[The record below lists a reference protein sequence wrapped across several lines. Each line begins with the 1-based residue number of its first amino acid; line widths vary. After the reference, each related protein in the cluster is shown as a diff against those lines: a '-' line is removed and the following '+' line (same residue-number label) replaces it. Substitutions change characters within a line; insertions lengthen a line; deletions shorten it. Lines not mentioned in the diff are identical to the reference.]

1 MPLSKMKL
9 SEKTT
14 LIFLRALSRHLKGVS
29 SARRQRYANFLA
41 AFVFKCIPVR
51 KKVAYLNIARAFPER
66 DKQWVSKVLRKSYNI
81 ATQNFIDFLSIPSSV
96 SSTQFKII
104 NKEILDKSIRR
115 NKGTILVTAH
125 FGLWEKWGAWLGVSG
140 YPISGIFQKQSNKG
154 SDQFF
159 KELRQSYGM
168 GHIYRRDPIEKSFN
182 ILNDNK
188 LLILASD
195 QNAKNKGVVVDFFKL
210 KTSIPKG
217 AAIFHLKKGSTLIF
231 SVGTVSQEG
240 HMTISFDEIILK
252 ETPTVES
259 ISQAYTLMLE
269 KKIKEF
275 PDHYFWFHRKWK
287 SNFTHR

>member
-1 MPLSKMKL
+1 M
-9 SEKTT
+9 
-14 LIFLRALSRHLKGVS
+14 
-29 SARRQRYANFLA
+29 
-41 AFVFKCIPVR
+41 
-51 KKVAYLNIARAFPER
+51 
-66 DKQWVSKVLRKSYNI
+66 RKSYNI

-104 NKEILDKSIRR
+104 NKEILDNSIRR